1 MALISI
7 HIGSK
12 DGSSFQVD
20 EVRPGENVFLSLST
34 TCNLPSCY
42 EGGSPLCFDS
52 STLTIHA
59 ADIADLRQLAR
70 DIMDALPSEQADY
83 DGRDVPGWEGGF
95 AANH

>member
-1 MALISI
+1 MASISI

-12 DGSSFQVD
+12 YGSWFHVD
-20 EVRPGENVFLSLST
+20 
-34 TCNLPSCY
+34 
-42 EGGSPLCFDS
+42 FDS

-59 ADIADLRQLAR
+59 DDIADLRQLAR